1 MLFRSGVFLRIL
13 LFLWVE
19 IPRPPIPYGAARLFW
34 YRSWATHAQFVENS
48 SQLYGDMAGCY
59 GRDMLRIDEL
69 VYLYRLKV
77 SKEYGIM
84 S

>member
-1 MLFRSGVFLRIL
+1 M
-13 LFLWVE
+13 
-19 IPRPPIPYGAARLFW
+19 
-34 YRSWATHAQFVENS
+34 ENS
-48 SQLYGDMAGCY
+48 GQLYGDMAGCY